1 MAPTPRSGSLGA
13 AELTQKF
20 KKETEK
26 LVSASSRTEPWV
38 LLQPRRLQWS
48 PSVETVLKIDTN
60 LGSAASTLV
69 NKEHGSLSPT
79 ERPIISKKIK
89 NSGEHQNV
97 PGFNADSF
105 LKLHALCS
113 SSSSSIEMIRM

>member
-1 MAPTPRSGSLGA
+1 MSPTPRLNSLGA

-26 LVSASSRTEPWV
+26 LVKDSSRTEPWV
-38 LLQPRRLQWS
+38 LLQPQKPRWVAAVLEVDTS
-48 PSVETVLKIDTN
+48 LEVE
-60 LGSAASTLV
+60 ASTLA
-69 NKEHGSLSPT
+69 NEERGLLSPS
-79 ERPIISKKIK
+79 EKSIVGKHMRDSV
-89 NSGEHQNV
+89 EHQIL
-97 PGFNADSF
+97 PSFNSESF